1 MVYRQRG
8 EGPILL
14 AQPHSGTRLPEEI
27 GARLNETGR
36 ALADTD
42 WHVDALYD
50 GLLDDATV
58 VRATVSR
65 YVVDANR
72 DPEGR
77 SLYPGMNTTG
87 LCPITDFDGRP
98 IYKEG
103 QEPSA
108 AEIEARRRTF
118 HAPYHRTLAEEIAR
132 LRRRHGVVILY
143 DCHSIRSRIP
153 FLFEGT
159 LPVFNIGTY
168 EGRSCAPDV
177 EKLAREICSAATG
190 FDSVVNGRFSGGWT
204 TRHYGAPDSGVH
216 AIQMELAQRAY
227 MEEAPPWTYR
237 AEEALALRAHLKE
250 LLEELRALALSG
262 ELSHSR

>member
-8 EGPILL
+8 EGPVLL
-14 AQPHSGTRLPEEI
+14 AQPHSGIRVPEDI

-42 WHVDALYD
+42 WHVDRLYD

-58 VRATVSR
+58 VRAIVSR

-72 DPEGR
+72 DPEGG

-87 LCPITDFDGRP
+87 LCPTTDFDGRP

-103 QEPSA
+103 EEPSDE
-108 AEIEARRRTF
+108 EIESRRRTF
-118 HAPYHRTLAEEIAR
+118 HAPYHQTLVEEIAR
-132 LRRRHGVVILY
+132 IRRRHGVVILY
-143 DCHSIRSRIP
+143 DCHSIRSHVP
-153 FLFEGT
+153 YLFEGT

-168 EGRSCAPDV
+168 QGRSCAPAI
-177 EKLAREICSAATG
+177 EKLARDICSVAAG
-190 FDSVVNGRFSGGWT
+190 FDTVVNGRFKGGWT
-204 TRHYGAPDSGVH
+204 TRHYGTPHKGLH

-227 MEEAPPWTYR
+227 MEETAPWTYLPER
-237 AEEALALRAHLKE
+237 AGALRGQLKE

-262 ELSHSR
+262 ELSC